1 MRVVVDA
8 PTQMERE
15 VAALRQAT
23 GSASGGDLEAM
34 LTAASMAIPA
44 NRSLLA
50 LEFSS
55 GEARMKGLKLS
66 SAEVTTLST
75 WLGRQGYSVR
85 TEGEAL
91 VLQTRGRP

>member
-1 MRVVVDA
+1 
-8 PTQMERE
+8 
-15 VAALRQAT
+15 
-23 GSASGGDLEAM
+23 
-34 LTAASMAIPA
+34 
-44 NRSLLA
+44 
-50 LEFSS
+50 
-55 GEARMKGLKLS
+55 MKGLKLS